1 ALAQTNEPQKTTFE
15 GHPALLLSNG
25 KIELTVLP
33 RGSSF
38 ARLVIFDD
46 PEKLSPL
53 WDPIRMAREAGEKNN
68 FDSALGHFI
77 CVDGFGPV
85 SAEEQAAGLAGHGEA
100 HEAPFEVK
108 FYGKEG
114 TKTTLTL
121 STRLP
126 ITQEMFARSVRMVDG
141 ENVVYVES
149 ELESLLG
156 FDR

>member
-1 ALAQTNEPQKTTFE
+1 
-15 GHPALLLSNG
+15 
-25 KIELTVLP
+25 
-33 RGSSF
+33 
-38 ARLVIFDD
+38 
-46 PEKLSPL
+46 
-53 WDPIRMAREAGEKNN
+53 
-68 FDSALGHFI
+68 
-77 CVDGFGPV
+77 PV

-156 FDR
+156 FDRPIFWAEHATIGSPFLEPGKTVIDMSARRGNTRSHASGASSPPHRLAYVLHFPWRQAPAAAARPGPPPR